1 MEAISCLSWMHQ
13 WRRID
18 KPVMYIRQ
26 SWSCMADGQLPLI
39 RQDHFL
45 TESAHA
51 ASQDRGPKRPSI
63 AARHKATNPLA
74 TE

>member
-1 MEAISCLSWMHQ
+1 
-13 WRRID
+13 
-18 KPVMYIRQ
+18 
-26 SWSCMADGQLPLI
+26 MADWNLRLI
-39 RQDHFL
+39 RPDHFL

-63 AARHKATNPLA
+63 AARHKTTNPLA

>member
-1 MEAISCLSWMHQ
+1 
-13 WRRID
+13 
-18 KPVMYIRQ
+18 
-26 SWSCMADGQLPLI
+26 MADRQLPLI

-63 AARHKATNPLA
+63 AARHKTTNPLA